1 MTVTAVVGA
10 QWGDEGKGR
19 IVDYLAKRA
28 NLVIRF
34 QGGDNAG
41 HTVVN
46 DFGKTVLHIV
56 PCGIFYPNVHNII
69 GTGCVV
75 NPQSLL
81 EEIANLKS
89 IGVSCDRLWISSR
102 AQMILPYHRKLDELE
117 EKARGTDTIGTT
129 MRGVGPAY
137 SDKATRSGLR
147 MGDLLHPEWLE
158 SRLDSALRTINR
170 KLTILG
176 GQSVDG
182 REIYDL
188 LMEFRLQLAPRI
200 VDTVPML
207 RMALEAGNDIL
218 LEGQLGVMRDLDWG
232 IYPYVTSSH
241 PTAAF
246 APSGAGLPAGSLDE
260 VYGVCK
266 AYSTC
271 VGDGPFPV
279 ELHDEIGRQ
288 MQDVGQEFGATT
300 GRPRRCGWFDGV
312 AIRYA
317 AWLNGMTGLAITKLD
332 VLDGIDP
339 LKICTGYRLADGS
352 VVTDAVPDTSQL
364 IEAQPLWEEMPG
376 WERPTTGCR
385 SWADLPKA
393 ARNYINRIADLA
405 SVPVA
410 YVSVGPERDNMFGRG
425 LAEAV
430 GE

>member
-19 IVDYLAKRA
+19 IVDYLAKQA
-28 NLVIRF
+28 NYVVRF

-46 DFGKTVLHIV
+46 DFGKTVLHII
-56 PCGIFYPNVHNII
+56 PCGIFYENVHNII

-89 IGVSCDRLWISSR
+89 MGVSCDRLWISSR
-102 AQMILPYHRKLDELE
+102 AQMLMPYHRTLDELE
-117 EKARGTDTIGTT
+117 ERARGADTIGTT

-147 MGDLLHPEWLE
+147 IGDLLQTDWLE
-158 SRLDSALRTINR
+158 ARLDNALKTINR

-176 GQSVDG
+176 GQAVDG
-182 REIYDL
+182 REVYDL

-200 VDTVPML
+200 VDTAPIL
-207 RMALEAGNDIL
+207 RMALEANNDIL

-279 ELHDEIGRQ
+279 ELHDDIGKR

-332 VLDGIDP
+332 VLDGIET
-339 LKICTGYRLADGS
+339 LKICTGYRLEDGT
-352 VVTDAVPDTSQL
+352 VLTDTVPDTSL
-364 IEAQPLWEEMPG
+364 LMHAEPLWEEMPG
-376 WERPTTGCR
+376 WAGPTTGSG
-385 SWADLPKA
+385 SWAALPVE
-393 ARNYINRIADLA
+393 ARDYVNRISELA
-405 SVPVA
+405 GVPVS

-425 LAEAV
+425 
-430 GE
+430 G